1 MVLAAAAGQVLEYS
15 MAHSRRG
22 RVVGLLSAAVPR
34 QQVEQQAAKELAKLK
49 RAKPEQVLR

>member
-34 QQVEQQAAKELAKLK
+34 QQVKQQAAEELAKLK
-49 RAKPEQVLR
+49 RAKPE